1 MKPLIGVPCCQ
12 VATPNLPDH
21 RVGEKYITAVLS
33 FGGLPVLIPALG
45 DRLDLDR
52 LLDRLDG
59 VLLTGSPSNVEP
71 RHYQGEASRAGTHHD
86 PARDETTLPLI
97 RKAVDRGTP
106 VFGIC
111 RGFQELNVA
120 LGGTLHQNV
129 HEVPGRLDH
138 RSRKDVDFNAK
149 YNIAHAVNVTPGSL
163 LARWTNQ
170 QRFLVNSLHAQ
181 GIDKPAPGLN
191 IEATADDGTIEAV
204 SYRGQGFVYA
214 VQWHPE
220 WPDPKAPVS
229 AAMFDAF
236 ARATR
241 ERIPRDGRGGPR

>member
-1 MKPLIGVPCCQ
+1 MKPLIGVPCCA

-21 RVGEKYITAVLS
+21 RVGEKYITAVTS

-45 DRLDLDR
+45 SAMDLAA

-71 RHYQGEASRAGTHHD
+71 HHYRGEASRAGTAHD
-86 PARDETTLPLI
+86 PARDATTLPLI
-97 RKAVDRGTP
+97 RQAVDRGLP

-120 LGGTLHQNV
+120 LGGTLFQNV
-129 HEVPGRLDH
+129 HEEPGRIDH

-149 YNIAHAVNVTPGSL
+149 YKIAHAVNVTPGSQ

-170 QRFLVNSLHAQ
+170 QRIMVNSLHAQ
-181 GIDKPAPGLN
+181 AIDKPAPGLA
-191 IEATADDGTIEAV
+191 IEAVADDGTIEAV
-204 SYRGQGFVYA
+204 SYSGRGFVYA

-220 WPDPKAPVS
+220 WPDPKAPIS
-229 AAMFDAF
+229 AALFNAF
-236 ARATR
+236 ADAVRSR
-241 ERIPRDGRGGPR
+241 PR

>member
-12 VATPNLPDH
+12 VETPNLPDH

-45 DRLDLDR
+45 DRLDLER
-52 LLDRLDG
+52 LLERLDG

-71 RHYQGEASRAGTHHD
+71 RHYQGEASRAGTQHD
-86 PARDETTLPLI
+86 TARDATTLPLI
-97 RKAVDRGTP
+97 RLAIDRGLP
-106 VFGIC
+106 LFGIC

-170 QRFLVNSLHAQ
+170 ERFLVNSLHAQ
-181 GIDKPAPGLN
+181 GIDKPAPGLTV
-191 IEATADDGTIEAV
+191 EAVADDGTIEAV
-204 SYRGQGFVYA
+204 SYRGRGFVYA

-220 WPDPKAPVS
+220 WPDPKAPIS
-229 AAMFDAF
+229 AALFNAF
-236 ARATR
+236 AEATR
-241 ERIPRDGRGGPR
+241 R